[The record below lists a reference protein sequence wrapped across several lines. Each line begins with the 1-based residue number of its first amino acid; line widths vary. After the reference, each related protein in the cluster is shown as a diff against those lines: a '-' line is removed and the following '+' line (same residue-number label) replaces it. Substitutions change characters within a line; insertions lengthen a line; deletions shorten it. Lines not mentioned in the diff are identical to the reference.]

1 MWQLGCQMFVD
12 ILCVWGVIAYQFISC
27 CVMCVAYVDIPRV
40 VTVAEDVE
48 LHGGVGSAPQRR
60 RSIYCVILIRIQNS
74 PRGGSGMSGS
84 E

>member
-1 MWQLGCQMFVD
+1 
-12 ILCVWGVIAYQFISC
+12 
-27 CVMCVAYVDIPRV
+27 MCVAYVDIPRV

-48 LHGGVGSAPQRR
+48 LHGGVGSAGGSAGGSAPQRR